1 MFHGPSP
8 HARHHNTRFYIV
20 AVTVIVAAIFLF
32 LFLDKGGDISGAA
45 IVGDF
50 SGDNVEE
57 LEKEAVAEEVALENM
72 EKDFSL
78 TFDKVPKINTEA
90 KIETLTLTFNDP
102 STIININEDRLELSN
117 LEEINLDIEG
127 FLGEISLNEVSLS
140 LDGTAK
146 RIEVNNVALSSKEE
160 LEISFQNLK
169 YNGLNINDVRLSE
182 LKFPVGKGVLK
193 VAERLTYILENEN
206 VGLNYFRGNLVL
218 GKNTNTTSG
227 LEGTVK
233 GLSVNGEAF
242 SLALK

>member
-1 MFHGPSP
+1 M
-8 HARHHNTRFYIV
+8 
-20 AVTVIVAAIFLF
+20 
-32 LFLDKGGDISGAA
+32 
-45 IVGDF
+45 
-50 SGDNVEE
+50 
-57 LEKEAVAEEVALENM
+57 
-72 EKDFSL
+72 
-78 TFDKVPKINTEA
+78 
-90 KIETLTLTFNDP
+90 
-102 STIININEDRLELSN
+102 ELSN

-160 LEISFQNLK
+160 LDISFQNLK

-182 LKFPVGKGVLK
+182 LKFPVGKGELK

-218 GKNTNTTSG
+218 EENTNATSG